1 MRTYYAQ
8 MNTGRSAA
16 AACSGWLRAA
26 MAFVAAIFAG
36 IVAAVSVV
44 FFAEAALAVRLCF
57 GLILLVIGFCSVI
70 LSAPAKAPMR

>member
-1 MRTYYAQ
+1 MSRFSTE
-8 MNTGRSAA
+8 MNTSSAA
-16 AACSGWLRAA
+16 SFGGC
-26 MAFVAAIFAG
+26 FVAAVTSVLLMFAG
-36 IVAAVSVV
+36 IAVAVSVV

>member
-1 MRTYYAQ
+1 MSRFCSE
-8 MNTGRSAA
+8 MNSSPADTFGGCFAA
-16 AACSGWLRAA
+16 YMTSILL
-26 MAFVAAIFAG
+26 VFAG
-36 IVAAVSVV
+36 IAVAMSVV